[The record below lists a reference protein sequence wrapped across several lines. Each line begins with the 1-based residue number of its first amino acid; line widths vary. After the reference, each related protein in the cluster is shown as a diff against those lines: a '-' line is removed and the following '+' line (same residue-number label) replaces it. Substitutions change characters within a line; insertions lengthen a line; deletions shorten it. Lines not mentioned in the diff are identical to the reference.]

1 MLNHNSHTTPDLT
14 SLDALHNALLFT
26 VNEICD
32 TAKDVTRT
40 LKSLKQQ
47 KDNKN
52 SFILSSIS
60 EGVIITDKYGMI
72 TESNYAMQKLFGYD
86 YSSLKNNNICDFI
99 SVNNKHENVIKKS
112 DGGYEVIDLTNYTN
126 IDDQI
131 IYMIKRKW
139 L

>member
-26 VNEICD
+26 VNEICN

-72 TESNYAMQKLFGYD
+72 TESNYAVQKLFGYD
-86 YSSLKNNNICDFI
+86 NLSLKNKNICDII
-99 SVNNKHENVIKKS
+99 SVNNKHENVIKKL
-112 DGGYEVIDLTNYTN
+112 DGNYEVIELTNYKN